1 MTEGEEVVWAAH
13 FESLERLLADGTLI
27 MAGPTLGRIN
37 TGIVVFEAVDEEA
50 ARRIMNDDPTIVSG
64 IAGGE
69 LREYRVALL
78 RGRLS

>member
-1 MTEGEEVVWAAH
+1 
-13 FESLERLLADGTLI
+13 
-27 MAGPTLGRIN
+27 
-37 TGIVVFEAVDEEA
+37 VFEAVDEEA